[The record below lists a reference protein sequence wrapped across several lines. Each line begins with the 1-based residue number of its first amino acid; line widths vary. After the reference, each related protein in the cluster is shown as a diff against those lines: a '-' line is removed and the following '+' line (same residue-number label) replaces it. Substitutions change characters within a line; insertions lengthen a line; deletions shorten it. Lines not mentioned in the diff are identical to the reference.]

1 LPWPL
6 YVWWISWVGSWL
18 AGFHTTSIVSNS
30 GGVAVA
36 GVGVGFYWFNVP
48 DLIVG
53 AVAAVFG
60 AVVVRLLSRAQDA
73 RTALGPISATH
84 FG

>member
-1 LPWPL
+1 
-6 YVWWISWVGSWL
+6 
-18 AGFHTTSIVSNS
+18 
-30 GGVAVA
+30 
-36 GVGVGFYWFNVP
+36 
-48 DLIVG
+48 
-53 AVAAVFG
+53 VFG